1 MNSKRICETRFQ
13 PLLSSTGMAKFWL
26 FKSEPSAYSIDD
38 LKKDGATCWDG
49 IRNYQAR
56 NLIRDEIRKG
66 DRVLLYHSSASP
78 PGVAG
83 LARVVREAYPD
94 DTALDPK
101 HPQFD
106 PISKRDEPTWFM
118 VDIEWEET
126 FPQVVSLS
134 EIRAKPQL
142 KDMVLVN
149 NSRLSVQPVR
159 KKEFERILKMAGS

>member
-1 MNSKRICETRFQ
+1 
-13 PLLSSTGMAKFWL
+13 MAKFWL

-101 HPQFD
+101 HPRFD
-106 PISKRDEPTWFM
+106 PKSKRDEPTWFM